1 MSKPISKKNGDSHGS
16 QSGTSESGHKGLAII
31 VLLCFLGIMP
41 ILIWASIPET
51 SPYPTVT
58 TSNAMVQSAAAA
70 AGLQICAQ
78 NAVNVE
84 VPGAQSAVLYQL
96 SPVCSIQIP
105 STTVQVLVIG
115 FSSTDAQ
122 NAAIAEAQVTYQN
135 WQTTNTA
142 AFTSGYNVI
151 VVQGSPGNQAVQEIG
166 TSLIDQG
173 AVRII

>member
-1 MSKPISKKNGDSHGS
+1 MSKSISKKNGDRHGS
-16 QSGTSESGHKGLAII
+16 RSGSSESGHKGLVII

-41 ILIWASIPET
+41 ILIWVSIPET
-51 SPYPTVT
+51 SPYTTVT
-58 TSNAMVQSAAAA
+58 TSNAMIQSAAAA

-84 VPGAQSAVLYQL
+84 VQGAQNAVLYQL
-96 SPVCSIQIP
+96 SPDCSIQMP

-122 NAAIAEAQVTYQN
+122 NAAIAEAQVTHKN
-135 WQTTNTA
+135 WQSTNTA

-151 VVQGSPGNQAVQEIG
+151 VVQGSPGNQAVQDIS
-166 TSLIDQG
+166 TTLIDQG

>member
-1 MSKPISKKNGDSHGS
+1 
-16 QSGTSESGHKGLAII
+16 
-31 VLLCFLGIMP
+31 MP
-41 ILIWASIPET
+41 SL
-51 SPYPTVT
+51 
-58 TSNAMVQSAAAA
+58 VQSAAAS

-78 NAVNVE
+78 NAVNVV

-96 SPVCSIQIP
+96 SPNCSIQMP

-115 FSSTDAQ
+115 FSSSDAQ
-122 NAAIAEAQVTYQN
+122 NAAIAEAQVTHKN
-135 WQTTNTA
+135 WQATNTA

-151 VVQGSPGNQAVQEIG
+151 VVQGAPGNQAVQDIS

>member
-1 MSKPISKKNGDSHGS
+1 MSKPISKKNGDSHSS
-16 QSGTSESGHKGLAII
+16 QSYTSESGHKGLVII

-41 ILIWASIPET
+41 ILIWVSVPET
-51 SPYPTVT
+51 SPYTTVT
-58 TSNAMVQSAAAA
+58 TSNAMVQSAAAS

-78 NAVNVE
+78 NAVNVV

-96 SPVCSIQIP
+96 SPNCSIQMP

-115 FSSTDAQ
+115 FSSIDAQ
-122 NAAIAEAQVTYQN
+122 NAAIAEAQVTHKN
-135 WQTTNTA
+135 WQATNTA

-151 VVQGSPGNQAVQEIG
+151 VVQGAPGNQAVQDIS